1 MSVMNKPKD
10 PTFIKGLF
18 NPVLFEYIV
27 MNSQVQC
34 MDINKLQGIRTKKKW
49 YYNDLGEKIDYVT
62 EVYLIEETDD
72 DDVEH

>member
-1 MSVMNKPKD
+1 
-10 PTFIKGLF
+10 
-18 NPVLFEYIV
+18 
-27 MNSQVQC
+27 

-49 YYNDLGEKIDYVT
+49 CYNDLGEKIDYVT